1 MLKPLKPDFTLQRY
15 GITVRLATEADAEYI
30 MSLRTNKE
38 LTKFIHKTED
48 NIQKHLDWFKKYKIR
63 ESEGR
68 DYYFLY
74 LKNGKPVGVNRVYN
88 VFEYYGTPGSWLCSP
103 DNDIE
108 VSMATNFIL
117 NDIIFEF
124 LCLDFTVFDVRKGN
138 KHVWKL
144 HKQCG
149 AKQIGESEIDY
160 YFVTFK
166 QDYLCKRDGLLDV
179 LNLK

>member
-1 MLKPLKPDFTLQRY
+1 MLKPLPHDFTLERY
-15 GITVRLATEADAEYI
+15 GLSVRFATEGDTEYI
-30 MSLRTNKE
+30 MSLRTDKE
-38 LTKFIHKTED
+38 LTKYIHKTED
-48 NIQKHLDWFKKYKIR
+48 CAKTHIEWFNKYKIR
-63 ESEGR
+63 KSEDR
-68 DYYFLY
+68 DYYFIY
-74 LKNGKPVGVNRVYN
+74 LKDGNPVGVNRVYN

-108 VSMATNFIL
+108 VSLATNFIL

-124 LCLDFTVFDVRKGN
+124 LELDFTVFDVRKAN
-138 KHVWKL
+138 KHVWRL

-160 YFVTFK
+160 YFVTTK
-166 QDYLCKRDGLLDV
+166 QDYLSRRDAILKI